1 MELME
6 RTHRLFFALWPTE
19 ALRDELVKT
28 VEPLLEGKKARR
40 IRPDNFHI
48 TLAFLGA
55 VQARKL
61 PSIMEAASGLD
72 GEPLELRLEKIEAWP
87 GSHVLCLTPGQ
98 CAPLSDLVERLRRN
112 LLAHQVELDQK
123 DFRPH
128 VTVAREWRDR
138 SIEGAIEPIEWSA
151 NEFVLVESENT
162 REGSRYQIIGRWPL
176 AARSQY

>member
-6 RTHRLFFALWPTE
+6 RTHRLFFALWPTD
-19 ALRDELVKT
+19 ALRDELVKN
-28 VEPLLEGKKARR
+28 VEPLLERKKSRR

-61 PSIMEAASGLD
+61 PSIMEAASSID
-72 GEPLELRLEKIEAWP
+72 GEPVELELAKIEAWP
-87 GSHVLCLTPGQ
+87 GSHVLCLTPER
-98 CAPLSDLVERLRRN
+98 CAPLSELVERLRFN
-112 LLAHQVELDQK
+112 LSAHQVEPDQK

-138 SIEGAIEPIEWSA
+138 SVEGAIGPIKWAA

-162 REGSRYQIIGRWPL
+162 REGSRYRIIGRWPL
-176 AARSQY
+176 GTSSQD

>member
-6 RTHRLFFALWPTE
+6 RTHRLFFALWPAE

-28 VEPLLEGKKARR
+28 IEPLLEHKKARR
-40 IRPDNFHI
+40 TRPDNFHI

-61 PSIMEAASGLD
+61 PSIIEAASDLE
-72 GEPLELRLEKIEAWP
+72 GEPLELRLEKLEAWP

-98 CAPLSDLVERLRRN
+98 CAPLHALVDGLRHN

-138 SIEGAIEPIEWSA
+138 SVEGAIAPIRWSA
-151 NEFVLVESENT
+151 KEFVLVESEST
-162 REGSRYQIIGRWPL
+162 RDGSRYRIIGRWPL
-176 AARSQY
+176 ATRSQD

>member
-6 RTHRLFFALWPTE
+6 RTHRLFFALWPTD

-28 VEPLLEGKKARR
+28 VEPLLEHKRARR

-48 TLAFLGA
+48 TLVFLGA

-61 PSIMEAASGLD
+61 PSIMEAASGLE
-72 GEPLELRLEKIEAWP
+72 GEPLDFTLEKVEAWP
-87 GSHVLCLTPGQ
+87 GSHVLCVTPGR
-98 CAPLSDLVERLRRN
+98 CAPLRELVDSLRSN

-128 VTVAREWRDR
+128 VTVARDWRDR
-138 SIEGAIEPIEWSA
+138 SVEGAIGAITWSSD
-151 NEFVLVESENT
+151 EFVLVESENT
-162 REGSRYQIIGRWPL
+162 REGSRYRIIGRWPL
-176 AARSQY
+176 ATRSQD

>member
-28 VEPLLEGKKARR
+28 VEPLFERKRGRR
-40 IRPDNFHI
+40 IRADNFHI

-61 PSIMEAASGLD
+61 PSIMEAASGIE
-72 GEPLELRLEKIEAWP
+72 GQPLELELEKIEAWP
-87 GSHVLCLTPGQ
+87 GSRVLCLTPGR
-98 CAPLSDLVERLRRN
+98 CASLNELVDGLRRN
-112 LLAHQVELDQK
+112 LAAHQVELDQK

-138 SIEGAIEPIEWSA
+138 SVEGAIHPIKWSA
-151 NEFVLVESENT
+151 DEFVLVESEST
-162 REGSRYQIIGRWPL
+162 REGSRYRIIGRWPL
-176 AARSQY
+176 ATRSQD